1 MNVAR
6 IDFRTVFLSSVLFA
20 APCGAATYEGRYQVA
35 GGDRYKVVVTV
46 PDAPSSAI
54 VPLDVRRESTPAHKT
69 NVCDVEREIGWGDGP
84 VLECAASHEVEA
96 PEYDQCSQ
104 SFSFD
109 FGQALVRVFALTAAG
124 ETPYSQAVVPLKFDV
139 FAGFDSSTG
148 PKAKE
153 ICPSPSSE
161 TALRIAQAGTVRKAV
176 IKQNKGDRSNLVV
189 DATFE
194 LRDLKARMLPAA
206 AGRGR
211 IAFDGGAVKIGDFYT
226 YSSGRLDASAAEVSS
241 YDHFDDSN
249 KIEFRPVS
257 VP

>member
-1 MNVAR
+1 MNVKR
-6 IDFRTVFLSSVLFA
+6 IDLRTVFLASAVFAA

-35 GGDRYKVVVTV
+35 GGGRFKVVVTV
-46 PDAPSSAI
+46 SDAPSSAV

-84 VLECAASHEVEA
+84 VLECATSHDVEV

-109 FGQALVRVFALTAAG
+109 FGRASVRVFALTAAG

-153 ICPSPSSE
+153 ICPSASSE
-161 TALRIAQAGTVRKAV
+161 TPLQIALAGTVRKAV
-176 IKQNKGDRSNLVV
+176 IKQNKSDRSNLVV

-194 LRDLKARMLPAA
+194 LRGLKARALP
-206 AGRGR
+206 GGR
-211 IAFDGGAVKIGDFYT
+211 IAFDGGAVQIGDFYT
-226 YSSGRLDASAAEVSS
+226 YSSGRLDATAAEVSS
-241 YDHFDDSN
+241 YDHFDDSS
-249 KIEFRPVS
+249 KVEFGPAA
-257 VP
+257 VPR